1 MGLFKQR
8 RPRGFQHQYLY
19 ADERKDV
26 LKDVEERAK
35 RELGVTDDKGK
46 SSHEDRIRGTFL
58 NATKYA
64 RRRSERRLS
73 GGVILSTGVILLLIV
88 LLVVVWKFLLYFN

>member
-35 RELGVTDDKGK
+35 RSLVWQT
-46 SSHEDRIRGTFL
+46 
-58 NATKYA
+58 TKA
-64 RRRSERRLS
+64 SQAMK
-73 GGVILSTGVILLLIV
+73 TA
-88 LLVVVWKFLLYFN
+88 

>member
-8 RPRGFQHQYLY
+8 RPREFHHEYIY
-19 ADERKDV
+19 ANKRKDV
-26 LKDVEERAK
+26 LTDVEKRAK
-35 RELGVTDDKGK
+35 IELGMSDDKGK
-46 SSHEDRIRGTFL
+46 SSHEDRIRGAFL

-73 GGVILSTGVILLLIV
+73 GGFILSTGVILLLIV